1 VPPRCSRDPLKQ
13 GRDPRL
19 VEVPRDS
26 QGLHP
31 RLLFH
36 DRLARAMQ
44 RAEGA
49 GEKIALLC
57 LADEDWEPARDRLAP
72 LSGGAPS
79 CWCHDGKCLL
89 LFEHLGGDFPAFAAE
104 VARHLGET
112 KAGAGLAAFPDHAAD
127 PDALCAAT
135 ALAFESDA
143 PGTCRAPAE
152 PEPGTPG
159 LPEPAPARRDRLQLH
174 YQPQV
179 ELDSGHIPGVEAL
192 ARLHG
197 GVSMPDGQKPI
208 GFWALE
214 RAVSDLAAWRA
225 QGVENLRV
233 AVNLSLELLVTP
245 GLAGRVA
252 DLLRGAGV
260 APANLEI
267 EVTEDRPSPD
277 PHSVM
282 TALQDLRGLGLSL
295 ALDDFGTGFASLS
308 LLDQLPLDRLKI
320 DMSYVAAL
328 DDAALGEDSERLVRD
343 VIGLAHRRGLTV
355 VAEGVERLGQLQVL
369 RRLGCD
375 AAQGYLFSPPLPPER
390 LLEALSAGSFLP
402 GGQPK

>member
-1 VPPRCSRDPLKQ
+1 
-13 GRDPRL
+13 
-19 VEVPRDS
+19 
-26 QGLHP
+26 
-31 RLLFH
+31 
-36 DRLARAMQ
+36 MQ

-49 GEKIALLC
+49 GEGIALLC
-57 LADEDWEPARDRLAP
+57 LAGEDWEPARDRLAP

-89 LFEHLGGDFPAFAAE
+89 LFEHPEGDFPAFAAE
-104 VARHLGET
+104 VARHLGGT
-112 KAGAGLAAFPDHAAD
+112 KAGIGLAAFPDHAAD
-127 PDALCAAT
+127 PDALCAAA

-143 PGTCRAPAE
+143 PGNCRVPAG
-152 PEPGTPG
+152 PKHGTPC

-179 ELDSGHIPGVEAL
+179 QLDSGRVLGVEAL
-192 ARLHG
+192 ARSRG
-197 GVSMPDGQKPI
+197 GISAPDGQEPI

-225 QGVENLRV
+225 QGVANLRV
-233 AVNLSLELLVTP
+233 AVNLSLELLVAP

-252 DLLRGAGV
+252 GLLRGAGL
-260 APANLEI
+260 APVNLEI
-267 EVTEDRPSPD
+267 ELTEDRPSPD
-277 PHSVM
+277 PQLVM
-282 TALQDLRGLGLSL
+282 KALQDLRSLGLSL

-343 VIGLAHRRGLTV
+343 VIGLAHRRDLSV

-375 AAQGYLFSPPLPPER
+375 AAQGYLFSPPLPPKR
-390 LLEALSAGSFLP
+390 LLETLSAGNLTEIH
-402 GGQPK
+402 QPENG

>member
-1 VPPRCSRDPLKQ
+1 
-13 GRDPRL
+13 
-19 VEVPRDS
+19 
-26 QGLHP
+26 
-31 RLLFH
+31 
-36 DRLARAMQ
+36 
-44 RAEGA
+44 
-49 GEKIALLC
+49 
-57 LADEDWEPARDRLAP
+57 
-72 LSGGAPS
+72 
-79 CWCHDGKCLL
+79 
-89 LFEHLGGDFPAFAAE
+89 
-104 VARHLGET
+104 
-112 KAGAGLAAFPDHAAD
+112 
-127 PDALCAAT
+127 
-135 ALAFESDA
+135 
-143 PGTCRAPAE
+143 
-152 PEPGTPG
+152 
-159 LPEPAPARRDRLQLH
+159 LPEPAPARRDQLLLH

-179 ELDSGHIPGVEAL
+179 QLDSGRVLGVEAL
-192 ARLHG
+192 ARSRG
-197 GVSMPDGQKPI
+197 GVSAPGGQECI

-233 AVNLSLELLVTP
+233 AVNLSLELLVAP

-267 EVTEDRPSPD
+267 ELTEDRPSPG
-277 PHSVM
+277 PHLVM
-282 TALQDLRGLGLSL
+282 AALQDLRSLGLSL

-355 VAEGVERLGQLQVL
+355 VAEGVERPGQLQIL

-375 AAQGYLFSPPLPPER
+375 ACQGYLFSAPLPPER
-390 LLEALSAGSFLP
+390 LLEALSAGSVRP
-402 GGQPK
+402 GD